1 MQLAF
6 YLADKWRNPT
16 IVLTDAIVGQTAEIL
31 ERKALDLGPLPD
43 KACSGKSPHKKQAM
57 STSDIACLAKPFP
70 LLEALLRPGDDLIL
84 ESLVQIYEVG
94 AVSSYPHHQVG
105 IFLRVL
111 LSL

>member
-57 STSDIACLAKPFP
+57 SLVDIACLAKPFP
-70 LLEALLRPGDDLIL
+70 
-84 ESLVQIYEVG
+84 Y
-94 AVSSYPHHQVG
+94 
-105 IFLRVL
+105 
-111 LSL
+111 